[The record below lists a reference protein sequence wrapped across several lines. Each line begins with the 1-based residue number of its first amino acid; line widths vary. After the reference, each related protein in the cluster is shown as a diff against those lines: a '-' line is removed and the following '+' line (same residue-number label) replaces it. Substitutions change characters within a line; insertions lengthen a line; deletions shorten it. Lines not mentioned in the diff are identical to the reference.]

1 VEAGGEEE
9 VGLARCLSCLWRSVW
24 RFAVVMKV
32 IRDALKE
39 RNECPVLRRP
49 NSMRSWV
56 VYQRHQ
62 QIAVGW
68 RAIGVKQ
75 VPIAFALAPV
85 LPGLAPT
92 SFIGLCEQR
101 HQVNVA
107 QVPIA

>member
-49 NSMRSWV
+49 S
-56 VYQRHQ
+56 
-62 QIAVGW
+62 
-68 RAIGVKQ
+68 
-75 VPIAFALAPV
+75 
-85 LPGLAPT
+85 
-92 SFIGLCEQR
+92 
-101 HQVNVA
+101 
-107 QVPIA
+107 